1 MKRWA
6 YAVVGLMLGV
16 LALSAPARAQGE
28 EGWRSGPRE
37 HEMGPRLMPLVEN
50 ERVKTALGLT
60 EEQVGRLRQIAVET
74 EKSAVK
80 TRAELAVRRIE
91 LRELLRADKPDRE
104 AVMKKVEEISDLRGQ
119 IMKQYVESMLAL
131 KTVLTPEQQQKLRAF
146 RARGGRTGGWGRR
159 PSARPSRPGA
169 PPGPAG
175 APAPP
180 PDEPQM

>member
-6 YAVVGLMLGV
+6 YAGVGLMLGV
-16 LALSAPARAQGE
+16 LALSAPARAQEE

-37 HEMGPRLMPLVEN
+37 HAMGPHLMALLEN
-50 ERVKTALGLT
+50 DRVKAALGLT
-60 EEQVGRLRQIAVET
+60 EQQVDRLRQITVEA

-80 TRAELAVRRIE
+80 TRADLAVRRIE

-104 AVMKKVEEISDLRGQ
+104 AIMKKVQEISDLRGQ
-119 IMKQYVESMLAL
+119 VMKQHVESILAV

-146 RARGGRTGGWGRR
+146 RARGGRAGGWGPR
-159 PSARPSRPGA
+159 PSSRPNRPGG
-169 PPGPAG
+169 PPGPAE